1 MLIRVCKYGNG
12 LLVPGKLILK
22 MLLVHTESYLPS
34 LFLKKHV
41 ILANTNDDTGV
52 CTDICHI

>member
-52 CTDICHI
+52 CTDI